1 MNILE
6 TAKHVEALIQSGHLV
21 FESVYPSLYLDV
33 KSKGTANWIIRYQ
46 LFGQRR
52 QYKIGG
58 YSKNH
63 KELLN
68 LEGAIKLAIDWR
80 QKLNDGIAPKLDI
93 EPQKQPKLI
102 TFDDC
107 ANKYLEKKRTKIKTA
122 YVYERVYHNEKNL
135 IWATSA
141 STVFTVMISTTSSSV
156 FWTPAARPLPIRCS
170 SL

>member
-6 TAKHVEALIQSGHLV
+6 TAKHVEALVQSGPPI

-46 LFGQRR
+46 LFAKRR

-58 YSKNH
+58 YGKNH
-63 KELLN
+63 EELLN

-80 QKLNDGIAPKLDI
+80 QKLNDGIDPKLDI
-93 EPQKQPKLI
+93 ERQKQPKLI

-122 YVYERVYHNEKNL
+122 YVYKRVLDSGRPAIANQVLLFIKRVYRL
-135 IWATSA
+135 ATKYGA
-141 STVFTVMISTTSSSV
+141 VTVNIAQEFS
-156 FWTPAARPLPIRCS
+156 
-170 SL
+170 